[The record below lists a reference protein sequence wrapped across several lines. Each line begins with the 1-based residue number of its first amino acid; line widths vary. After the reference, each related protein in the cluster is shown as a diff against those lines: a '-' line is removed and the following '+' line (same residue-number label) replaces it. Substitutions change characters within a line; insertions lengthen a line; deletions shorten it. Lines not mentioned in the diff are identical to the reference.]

1 MKALLAVGGDAG
13 GGGGEVCLALINS
26 CWNIVKIKELAGTI
40 LARDTLLFNALLAL
54 PLCEPPPTAEVVKRA
69 FAMLFL
75 LSSSAGMPPEYLSN
89 HEGALGDLAQ
99 VRIRLEGMEGLQGR
113 TAGERM
119 DLQKALRYLGDVEGN
134 VVGTCLVDA
143 ALAGE
148 VAEIALVDGVETL
161 AKLMG
166 EEEEERE
173 KERVEEERRRV
184 KREEE
189 EEERR
194 KEKEAM
200 EEKIRRARE
209 EEEERRK
216 ERERVE
222 KAAEEALERA
232 KDVGVDVEELKAA
245 AEPVEVEVED
255 RKAVFEPVE
264 QAEATKEPQN
274 VLPSLVPTQAPPK
287 EPDNN
292 ASSSV
297 SLTRKQLRTPLSKSI
312 PSAPLASYTTL
323 DVASMLYVLGL
334 KAHIKKV
341 VACNGIDGRA
351 LVEARGEEDVKEMG
365 IGIGV
370 NARRVWGW
378 IVEKKWLDGGES
390 GGGRRKELR
399 TLTAEDV
406 GKELGKMGCGRYR
419 ARWNEEGVDG
429 ETLLYTSSRK
439 ELEKLGVMIEGH
451 RGKIW
456 ERIEQWKILGV
467 ESTELAV

>member
-1 MKALLAVGGDAG
+1 M
-13 GGGGEVCLALINS
+13 
-26 CWNIVKIKELAGTI
+26 
-40 LARDTLLFNALLAL
+40 
-54 PLCEPPPTAEVVKRA
+54 
-69 FAMLFL
+69 
-75 LSSSAGMPPEYLSN
+75 
-89 HEGALGDLAQ
+89 
-99 VRIRLEGMEGLQGR
+99 
-113 TAGERM
+113 
-119 DLQKALRYLGDVEGN
+119 
-134 VVGTCLVDA
+134 
-143 ALAGE
+143 
-148 VAEIALVDGVETL
+148 
-161 AKLMG
+161 
-166 EEEEERE
+166 
-173 KERVEEERRRV
+173 
-184 KREEE
+184 
-189 EEERR
+189 
-194 KEKEAM
+194 
-200 EEKIRRARE
+200 
-209 EEEERRK
+209 
-216 ERERVE
+216 
-222 KAAEEALERA
+222 ERA

-292 ASSSV
+292 VSRMESKSPRQAQPASDAHAHALPIPPSSPSSSPRQRVFDPSPPASTTSPSAPKSSRQNNHHHSHHRKQHHHNQHRHHRRRHSPSRSSRKQASSSV

-439 ELEKLGVMIEGH
+439 ELEKVRVKVAFE
-451 RGKIW
+451 
-456 ERIEQWKILGV
+456 
-467 ESTELAV
+467 